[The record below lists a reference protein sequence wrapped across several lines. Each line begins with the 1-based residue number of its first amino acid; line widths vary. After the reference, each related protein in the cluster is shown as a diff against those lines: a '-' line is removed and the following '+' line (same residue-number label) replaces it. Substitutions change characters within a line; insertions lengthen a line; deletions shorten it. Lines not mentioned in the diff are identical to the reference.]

1 VREQIKLL
9 AELEGK
15 ISSQPQIT
23 IINHPE
29 WIELRTVII
38 QALDDFPE
46 AKGAVINAIR
56 NR

>member
-1 VREQIKLL
+1 M

-15 ISSQPQIT
+15 ISQQPQVT
-23 IINHPE
+23 IINNPE

-46 AKGAVINAIR
+46 AKKAVVRAIHK
-56 NR
+56 